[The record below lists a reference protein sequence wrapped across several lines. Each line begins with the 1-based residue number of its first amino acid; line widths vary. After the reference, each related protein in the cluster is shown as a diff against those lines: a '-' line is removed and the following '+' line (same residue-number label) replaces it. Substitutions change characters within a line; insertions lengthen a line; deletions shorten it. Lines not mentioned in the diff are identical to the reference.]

1 MGTWKPWEP
10 AEASALPML
19 KGLGRAAYSPI
30 PQQLIYQD
38 LQEAIWCISVGMNS
52 VAVGSQRL
60 LTLVL
65 TRVPAI
71 SGIFTMSS

>member
-10 AEASALPML
+10 TTLPML
-19 KGLGRAAYSPI
+19 KGLGQAAYSPI

-52 VAVGSQRL
+52 EVVGRQRL

-71 SGIFTMSS
+71 SGTCTMST

>member
-1 MGTWKPWEP
+1 
-10 AEASALPML
+10 ML
-19 KGLGRAAYSPI
+19 KGLGQAAYSPI
-30 PQQLIYQD
+30 PQQLIYQV

-52 VAVGSQRL
+52 EAVGRQRL

-71 SGIFTMSS
+71 SGTFMMST